1 MRTLLLF
8 LVRWFLI
15 TLRSRASLQ
24 LEVLALRH
32 QLAVYQRT
40 CRRPRIS
47 PADRLLWSYLA
58 RVWAGW
64 REHVFFVKPDTIVA
78 WQRKR
83 FRELIRPH
91 VSGEPDLG
99 FTTHRR

>member
-1 MRTLLLF
+1 MRTLQLF
-8 LVRWFLI
+8 LVRYFLT

-58 RVWAGW
+58 RVWGGW
-64 REHVFFVKPDTIVA
+64 REHGFFVK
-78 WQRKR
+78 
-83 FRELIRPH
+83 
-91 VSGEPDLG
+91 LG
-99 FTTHRR
+99 AVVEFPCAGGLRQQYGRRAA